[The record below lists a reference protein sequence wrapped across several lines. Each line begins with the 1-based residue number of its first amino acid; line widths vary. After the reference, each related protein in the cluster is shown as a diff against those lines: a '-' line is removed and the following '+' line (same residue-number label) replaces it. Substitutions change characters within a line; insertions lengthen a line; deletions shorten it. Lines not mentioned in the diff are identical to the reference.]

1 MFYIFKKYTIH
12 GAFKAAVNT
21 FEKLY
26 DAKGLNTT
34 LFVKT
39 SSSFCD
45 KKIKISVFGE

>member
-1 MFYIFKKYTIH
+1 MFYIFKKYIYNIH

-34 LFVKT
+34 LFVKNI
-39 SSSFCD
+39 F
-45 KKIKISVFGE
+45 FLL

>member
-1 MFYIFKKYTIH
+1 MFYIFKKYIYNIH

-34 LFVKT
+34 LFVKKNI
-39 SSSFCD
+39 F
-45 KKIKISVFGE
+45 FLL